1 MNKSVILRKV
11 REKCLKVEMEKSG
24 YKNVPFYENMTDGSR
39 GKYKLPI
46 EQFITT
52 HGEIVIDNKTHF
64 KYLCLK
70 KYNEI

>member
-39 GKYKLPI
+39 GKCKLPI
-46 EQFITT
+46 E
-52 HGEIVIDNKTHF
+52 
-64 KYLCLK
+64 
-70 KYNEI
+70 